1 MASSHTQ
8 NHTKTLK
15 PKETKP
21 KPNWDTLGQPSGKF
35 DYYVKYSAPP
45 SSTVNVTTP
54 SGWDIPADDNDL
66 PHPAYQYISNGR
78 GVKGSSRVPC
88 PVVPYEL
95 GVAQTSSLRI
105 WVVPRNGNLLLVGL
119 LEMGRGVLCTWVQL
133 ELGVRV

>member
-66 PHPAYQYISNGR
+66 PHPAYQYIFIENLGCATEW
-78 GVKGSSRVPC
+78 KFTFSRVIGDGKRGSLYLGAAG
-88 PVVPYEL
+88 VGGKGLVPYDT
-95 GVAQTSSLRI
+95 GIS
-105 WVVPRNGNLLLVGL
+105 
-119 LEMGRGVLCTWVQL
+119 
-133 ELGVRV
+133 